1 MLKSSYEY
9 IRHKCI
15 IDRHFALLCSCL
27 LVLLSP
33 CALSWAQG
41 SLPWMTNSRLTGLDS
56 DRLFSPSVGQR
67 FYEIAYELAN
77 AEALTDPQAK
87 QAIIFLAATKTLDAR
102 ANYVL
107 PDMIKLASR
116 YSDQDYSG
124 LVYQLLADY
133 VDESADLEVVR
144 EAVRY
149 LIDRLNSREQRE
161 ELLSELLK
169 NLGGKN
175 AFLDS
180 ELETSLGLL
189 LAEKADSKAAIFYI
203 MQAYNHNKYNKLAFA
218 KLAEFVGVMGE
229 QIKPVVRLEQLRLVL
244 GENPLDIN
252 AALAFAQ
259 YAEELQLYQTAAD
272 AYEYCADLFR
282 FLTGDTG
289 IEALPAFIYLPWAL
303 TSYNTQ
309 RNQHRCLQI
318 ASRFRQTGRFDLLL
332 EAIAAKAAAK
342 IGDNEQSKRIFQAA
356 EEKALQL
363 VVGGLTV
370 GDYEPQTMN
379 YEQLA
384 WFYCFASPD
393 ADKAIDW
400 ANKVY
405 SIEPNS
411 ATAAAVLAY
420 SLVMNQQTEWAEMLI
435 DNYEHNQIA
444 DLTLAKIQL
453 HQGQQTAAIETL
465 KTAIARDPG
474 SLEAEHAKELLAR
487 QDSDYIAPTNPD
499 IILTVLKNNFG
510 QTVVPQFTKP
520 ENIISVQLN
529 LRGSKFSYGSKFD
542 GSVIITNN
550 SSEPLVI
557 SEDGLFNGN
566 IRVDANISGDLNMNI
581 PKLVSVKI
589 RPALPI
595 KPGKDKLIPLRLVTG
610 RLRRILLTY
619 PQASLD
625 IEFTVYLDPVIDDE
639 GRITNRLEDIKP
651 VRVLVKRTGAKLTAK
666 YLRYRL
672 NSLSTGRQ
680 GQKINTIHLFTGLL
694 REQNAMANRQQPPYK
709 FLYAGWM
716 LDMYRPALVYNL
728 ADDDWVVKIHTMA
741 AMLSLPL
748 DYELIRAV
756 AENLNDTHWPAR
768 LMAIYLL
775 SKSQDDSFGKVL
787 DYTAKYDPSRFVR
800 DMTVALGAAEPEQPK
815 PTTPDSEKQPPGNEG

>member
-1 MLKSSYEY
+1 MSSYEC

-33 CALSWAQG
+33 CALSWAQDP
-41 SLPWMTNSRLTGLDS
+41 LPRRTNSLLTGLDS

-124 LVYQLLADY
+124 LVYQLLVDY

-149 LIDRLNSREQRE
+149 LLDRLDSREQRE
-161 ELLSELLK
+161 ELLNGLLK
-169 NLGGKN
+169 NLSGKS

-189 LAEKADSKAAIFYI
+189 LAEKADSKDALFYL

-218 KLAEFVGVMGE
+218 KLAELVGE

-244 GENPLDIN
+244 GENPLDIE

-272 AYEYCADLFR
+272 AYEYSADLFR
-282 FLTGDTG
+282 FLTGDAG
-289 IEALPAFIYLPWAL
+289 IEALPASIYLPWAL

-309 RNQHRCLQI
+309 RSQHTCLQI
-318 ASRFRQTGRFDLLL
+318 ASSFRQTGRFDLLL

-342 IGDNEQSKRIFQAA
+342 IGDYQQSKQIFQAA

-363 VVGGLTV
+363 VVGDLSL
-370 GDYEPQTMN
+370 GDYEPQAAN

-384 WFYCFASPD
+384 WFYCFASSD

-400 ANKVY
+400 ANKAY

-411 ATAAAVLAY
+411 ATAAAILAY
-420 SLVMNQQTEWAEMLI
+420 SLVMNQQTEWARTLI

-453 HQGQQTAAIETL
+453 NQDQQAEAIETL

-474 SLEAEHAKELLAR
+474 SLEAEHAKELLAL
-487 QDSDYIAPTNPD
+487 QDSDYIPPTDPD

-529 LRGSKFSYGSKFD
+529 LRGSKFSYGNKFNA
-542 GSVIITNN
+542 SVIITNN

-557 SEDGLFNGN
+557 SEEGLFNGN

-610 RLRRILLTY
+610 RLRRLLLTH

-651 VRVLVKRTGAKLTAK
+651 VRVLVKRPGTKLTAK

-672 NSLSTGRQ
+672 NSLSGGRQ

-709 FLYAGWM
+709 FLYADWM
-716 LDMYRPALVYNL
+716 PDMLRPALVYNL
-728 ADDDWVVKIHTMA
+728 ADDDWVIKIHTMA

-768 LMAIYLL
+768 LMAVYLL

-787 DYTAKYDPSRFVR
+787 DYTAKYDPSMFVR
-800 DMTVALGAAEPEQPK
+800 DMTIALGAAKPEQPK
-815 PTTPDSEKQPPGNEG
+815 QPEPTTPDSEEQPPDNEE